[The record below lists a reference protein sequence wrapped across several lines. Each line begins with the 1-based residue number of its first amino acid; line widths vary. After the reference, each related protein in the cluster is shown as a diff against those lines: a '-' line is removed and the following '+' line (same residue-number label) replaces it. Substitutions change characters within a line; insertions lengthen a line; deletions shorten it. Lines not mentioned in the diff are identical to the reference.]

1 MADGD
6 STGHVLIKRLENLD
20 EVRCPPFEP
29 LRAYIK
35 QKEKKR
41 QTFGTPLGPTS
52 LAEEDSLTFVKGRVL
67 AQTTS
72 DLSDLGLGRVLAERL
87 QKLADGRG
95 GDAVRGAGIEQRK
108 GLAGTRLVVAL
119 IGVSTSQTSES
130 NAPASFCVRRG
141 R

>member
-1 MADGD
+1 MSLSNVWKILTKSAVL
-6 STGHVLIKRLENLD
+6 HVSLWGRTSSRKN
-20 EVRCPPFEP
+20 
-29 LRAYIK
+29 
-35 QKEKKR
+35 R

-52 LAEEDSLTFVKGRVL
+52 FAQEDSLAFVKGRVL

-72 DLSDLGLGRVLAERL
+72 DLCDLGLGRVLAERL

-119 IGVSTSQTSES
+119 QGVSSSQTAGI
-130 NAPASFCVRRG
+130 NAPASFCVGRG